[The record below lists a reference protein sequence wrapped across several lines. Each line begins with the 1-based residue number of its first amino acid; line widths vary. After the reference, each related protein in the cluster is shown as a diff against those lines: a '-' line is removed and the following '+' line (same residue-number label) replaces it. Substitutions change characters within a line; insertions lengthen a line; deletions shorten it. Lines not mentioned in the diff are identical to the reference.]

1 MGDEGE
7 PVVGPQGKCFMPVSS
22 GHFCTASKQPYG
34 WSGIQKV
41 QCASGNG
48 ATGHQVDGSMRQ
60 ELGASGHQVGS
71 MRLMKLTIGH
81 QGIKQMGA

>member
-41 QCASGNG
+41 QCACVMGHLDDAGSFRMGSRNG
-48 ATGHQVDGSMRQ
+48 MGF
-60 ELGASGHQVGS
+60 
-71 MRLMKLTIGH
+71 RLYKLAMGQ
-81 QGIKQMGA
+81 QGIKLMGA